1 MKRYIKSA
9 YTYDPWK
16 NADMSEWSES
26 DKRVWESIDWKA
38 RNYERYQD
46 LSDSFKDILE
56 IYGIDSEP
64 IYIKDVTYVK
74 EYSANTIFSPSFVVE
89 DSEFEKIAAEYRR
102 KGYPLVSPSYDG
114 TTVTKDG
121 VTYKV
126 MDRADTVELYD
137 MLSR

>member
-1 MKRYIKSA
+1 MKKYIRSS

-26 DKRVWESIDWKA
+26 DKRVWESIDWKV
-38 RNYERYQD
+38 RNYEPYQD

-56 IYGIDSEP
+56 VYGIDSEP

-126 MDRADTVELYD
+126 MDRAETVELYD
-137 MLSR
+137 RLSR